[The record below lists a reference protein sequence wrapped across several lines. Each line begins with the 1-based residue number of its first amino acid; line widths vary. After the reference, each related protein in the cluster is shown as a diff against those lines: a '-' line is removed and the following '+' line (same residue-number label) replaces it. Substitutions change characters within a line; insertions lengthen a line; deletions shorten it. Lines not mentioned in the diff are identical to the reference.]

1 MKKVMTVLL
10 CVLLS
15 VTATIAILFFVGML
29 DNTEENQTQIS
40 KNEQKNPQQA
50 ENKFNQLPDKLQ
62 ALLIATAIDERSIPP
77 INGVT
82 VYYNEDSDYTLINVH
97 SGAGVGHPIYLLT
110 KKENV
115 ITPIKSVV
123 YQGVD
128 GYEKAEIKTNPISKN
143 ELYAQY
149 IADKYLYDT
158 ALEKTE
164 QNLDLTL
171 ADFNEKY
178 ASTYSDN
185 TIDTT
190 KLSEEQVKKWVNA
203 IMQNRFENHVLKEF
217 PYTISIS
224 LDENRHVKAQIN
236 VANSEDAGDSV
247 GYFKINDKGQL
258 VEPVLGADYDEV
270 IATEYMQV
278 ENF

>member
-1 MKKVMTVLL
+1 MKKGMTILL

-15 VTATIAILFFVGML
+15 VTATIAILFFGGML
-29 DNTEENQTQIS
+29 ENPNQIS
-40 KNEQKNPQQA
+40 KNEPKTRQLA
-50 ENKFNQLPDKLQ
+50 ENKFDKLPDELQ

-82 VYYNEDSDYTLINVH
+82 VYYNEDGDYTLINVH
-97 SGAGVGHPIYLLT
+97 SGAGVGHPVYLLT

-128 GYEKAEIKTNPISKN
+128 GYEKAEIKTNLISKN

-149 IADKYLYDT
+149 IADKDLYDT

-185 TIDTT
+185 AIDTT

-224 LDENRHVKAQIN
+224 LDENRYVKAQIN
-236 VANSEDAGDSV
+236 AANSEDASDSV